1 AYSKYCDYIAFCPV
15 FNLGG
20 LMPEIYTQIMPHGT
34 KIPAKRECHN
44 IFDAIGITCEGYLT
58 ACGCA
63 DFQNYLIVADLNKT
77 SLYEGWYGEKFTE
90 LRSRYLEDCLQGLQ
104 CYNCV
109 YAKTEPFVPL
119 SEEYASIIP
128 MEEVFTDKHLKE
140 RLKNVENYGK

>member
-1 AYSKYCDYIAFCPV
+1 
-15 FNLGG
+15 
-20 LMPEIYTQIMPHGT
+20 M
-34 KIPAKRECHN
+34 
-44 IFDAIGITCEGYLT
+44 
-58 ACGCA
+58 
-63 DFQNYLIVADLNKT
+63 
-77 SLYEGWYGEKFTE
+77 
-90 LRSRYLEDCLQGLQ
+90 Q